1 VNLWIRHLL
10 NRRKIPSPMARFT
23 RGRTHLLLRNDG

>member
-1 VNLWIRHLL
+1 LL
-10 NRRKIPSPMARFT
+10 NRRKIRSPMARFT

>member
-1 VNLWIRHLL
+1 LL
-10 NRRKIPSPMARFT
+10 NRRKIRFPMARFT